1 MNIYIEQAL
10 YVLLAVLIFVAYG
23 LLTRGIVAKI
33 TARVGGRFGMRVYQP
48 YIDVVKSYAK
58 RTSISHGVMFWLG
71 PVFRLSGGIGL
82 VTFMPVIFG
91 SAHFGNFSFTGDI
104 VLIMYFMFFGT
115 LGMALGG
122 SQSGHPYA
130 AMGVSRGLAQ
140 TTAYELPLNLGLI
153 AIIAQYQTLSLT
165 EMVALQQG
173 GFENWTLFT
182 NPVAAI
188 TLILA
193 YLGAMGRSPFD
204 VVLAPQE
211 IPIGPPTEY
220 QSTFLGLLQTN
231 RAIFPTIK
239 GVLFVN
245 ILMGGARSWGELFT
259 KVFILNFIP
268 VLIAVVFPRYRVD
281 QSIRWF
287 LKVPLVLGII
297 AILLVT
303 FNK

>member
-1 MNIYIEQAL
+1 MNFYVEKVL
-10 YVLLAVLIFVAYG
+10 YVLLSVLILVAYG

-33 TARVGGRFGMRVYQP
+33 TARVGGRYGMRFYQP
-48 YIDVVKSYAK
+48 YIDIVKNYAK
-58 RTSISHGVMFWLG
+58 QTSISHGVMFWLG

-82 VTFMPVIFG
+82 VTFMPIILG
-91 SAHFGNFSFTGDI
+91 SVHFSNFSFAGDML
-104 VLIMYFMFFGT
+104 LIMYFMFFGT
-115 LGMALGG
+115 LGMALGAG
-122 SQSGHPYA
+122 QSGHPYA
-130 AMGVSRGLAQ
+130 AMGISRGLAQ
-140 TTAYELPLNLGLI
+140 TTAFELPMNLALI

-165 EMVALQQG
+165 DIVMAQQG
-173 GFENWTLFT
+173 GFQHWTLFT
-182 NPVAAI
+182 NPIASI
-188 TLILA
+188 TLILT

-245 ILMGGARSWGELFT
+245 ILAGGASSWGELFT

-268 VLIAVVFPRYRVD
+268 VIIAVVYPRYRVD

-287 LKVPLVLGII
+287 LKLPLALGIL
-297 AILLVT
+297 AILLVS
-303 FNK
+303 FK